1 MLTDTL
7 FNLLEEYRVN
17 FIELTISCD
26 DGFMR
31 MGRIKS
37 FDDVWITLLYTSKQ
51 EEKQVRIIEQTFLI
65 NSIMVIRT
73 DDSVNLEYLVK

>member
-7 FNLLEEYRVN
+7 SWLLEEYRVN

-37 FDDVWITLLYTSKQ
+37 FDDTWITLLYTCKEEQKQ
-51 EEKQVRIIEQTFLI
+51 ARVIEQTFLLA
-65 NSIMVIRT
+65 SILVIRT
-73 DDSVNLEYLVK
+73 DDSVNLEALV